1 MEKVCKISVEV
12 GLLLAKA
19 AKVVYNLR
27 YLAYRIYNGVEQK
40 RHDSY
45 RIEGGY

>member
-1 MEKVCKISVEV
+1 MEKVCKISMGA

-27 YLAYRIYNGVEQK
+27 YLAYRIYDGVEQK
-40 RHDSY
+40 
-45 RIEGGY
+45 